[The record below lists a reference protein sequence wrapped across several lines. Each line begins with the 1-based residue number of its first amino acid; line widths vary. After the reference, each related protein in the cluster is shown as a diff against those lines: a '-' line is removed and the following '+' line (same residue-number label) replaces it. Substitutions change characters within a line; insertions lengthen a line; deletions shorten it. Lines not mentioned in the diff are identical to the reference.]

1 MELKFNLEDRFGKR
15 VDLVIIDDI
24 KRALKSSILRSVKYA
39 EGA

>member
-15 VDLVIIDDI
+15 VDLVIIDDS
-24 KRALKSSILRSVKYA
+24 KPALKQSILRSVKYV